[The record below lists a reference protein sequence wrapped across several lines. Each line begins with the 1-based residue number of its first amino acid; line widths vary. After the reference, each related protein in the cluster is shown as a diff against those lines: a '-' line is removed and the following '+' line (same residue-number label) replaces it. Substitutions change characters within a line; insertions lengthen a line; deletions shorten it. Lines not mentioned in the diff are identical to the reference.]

1 MTYVIPNDAMM
12 LFRMELPAAKQNADG
27 LKRMFTG
34 HAKKN
39 GAVRAYVNDV
49 DDCWEMIAEFDD
61 VAAAHRFVRYYEQE
75 LGEKVTM
82 SPNKGGVTF
91 KGSWE
96 AKA

>member
-1 MTYVIPNDAMM
+1 MTYIIPNEEMM

-27 LKRMFTG
+27 LKRMFTD

-61 VAAAHRFVRYYEQE
+61 SAAACKFLNSATSR
-75 LGEKVTM
+75 K
-82 SPNKGGVTF
+82 
-91 KGSWE
+91 
-96 AKA
+96 